1 MKFPTY
7 IDMIARSAP
16 ADWNVQTGP
25 LFLSPVYAPGT
36 EPAKPSAHTFYMA
49 YWPNLAITMAYG
61 MVFAEDVNHDWANNF
76 PDPKASS
83 LYVDFFYNSAL
94 VFRDIVVSVDGGQ
107 GVLPFPNPG
116 PTSPYEVPRRRR
128 DIARLLHQLTSP
140 ARDFDEYFTQARFK
154 AIDEV
159 WPL

>member
-1 MKFPTY
+1 MNFPTY
-7 IDMIARSAP
+7 IETIARSAP
-16 ADWNVQTGP
+16 ADWNVQSAP
-25 LFLSPVYAPGT
+25 LFLQPVFPPGT
-36 EPAKPSAHTFYMA
+36 APEQRSVHQFNMA

-61 MVFAEDVNHDWANNF
+61 MTCGEDVTHAWATNF

-83 LYVDFFYNSAL
+83 MIVDFFYNSAL
-94 VFRDIVVSVDGGQ
+94 VFRDVVVAVDGGQ
-107 GVLPFPNPG
+107 GILPIPNPG

-128 DIARLLHQLTSP
+128 DIARLIHQLTNP
-140 ARDFDEYFTQARFK
+140 ARDFDEYFAQARFK